1 MGKTL
6 PLAEASSKNDFNM
19 VGYKPENYM
28 ASDANS
34 DREAA
39 NGSPIA
45 QKQDSET
52 RIPQLLEIMTR
63 QGSAQFIAPIDALRL
78 WVALYDS
85 DPATPGRQAAAAVA
99 AADARASF
107 SATCAILAPLKFE
120 CDCKECYCFSTCVR
134 CLSFEKPI
142 RCLKCLN
149 HSKKIWNS
157 QQKGGPFGPDSWDC
171 DHCLDHGVLEC
182 CPDCNGLGHSS
193 LERAWERCICQNPF
207 TDCRGLCAPSGA
219 PRLAAG
225 RLCWVPRPNAVC
237 ATCMGLGG
245 LCNSDVALSPA
256 SDVAHR
262 QRAAVYKDREA
273 LLHAALIW
281 DLCKLRVKLARI
293 KTKFWGRALETAS
306 HLLSEVLS
314 IAERAHDRG
323 AAVAAAEAAG
333 FNVAV
338 DRILKSTDRQMLAI
352 MEKTGNWESQKI
364 IENSR
369 RPLLRYLR
377 HLDLSDLVGTKE
389 PSSAAGL
396 HACLDSTFRGQM
408 FENME
413 KTGDRESQQPLLQ
426 HLHSDYDLSVLDGT
440 KDPNSA
446 AGLRA
451 CGIDVEDG
459 ASCLDFT
466 IRGYEWRF
474 RMYVYLMRRASFAI
488 NTGKLWH
495 KHVSCIFWEPVST
508 LSMLLENLALCQ
520 E

>member
-1 MGKTL
+1 M
-6 PLAEASSKNDFNM
+6 S
-19 VGYKPENYM
+19 
-28 ASDANS
+28 
-34 DREAA
+34 REA
-39 NGSPIA
+39 NGDPNA
-45 QKQDSET
+45 QEQVDS
-52 RIPQLLEIMTR
+52 RLPKFLEILAR
-63 QGSAQFIAPIDALRL
+63 QEKAQFISPQDALRL
-78 WVALYDS
+78 WAALYDS

-99 AADARASF
+99 KYPGVSF
-107 SATCAILAPLKFE
+107 SAMLAILAPLKIE
-120 CDCKECYCFSTCVR
+120 CDCKECFCFSTCVR

-142 RCLKCLN
+142 RCLACLN
-149 HSKKIWNS
+149 KPKEIWNS
-157 QQKGGPFGPDSWDC
+157 QQKGGPNGPDSWDC
-171 DHCLDHGVLEC
+171 AHCLDHGVLEC

-207 TDCRGLCAPSGA
+207 TDCRGMCAPRGA

-262 QRAAVYKDREA
+262 QRAVVYKDREA
-273 LLHAALIW
+273 LIHAALIW
-281 DLCKLRVKLARI
+281 DLCGLRVTLTRF
-293 KTKFWGRALETAS
+293 KTRFWGSALETAS

-314 IAERAHDRG
+314 IAERARDRG
-323 AAVAAAEAAG
+323 EAVAAAEAAG
-333 FNVAV
+333 FNVTV
-338 DRILKSTDRQMLAI
+338 GGILESTDRQMLECMKTSNRESGLI
-352 MEKTGNWESQKI
+352 M
-364 IENSR
+364 ENSR

-377 HLDLSDLVGTKE
+377 HLDYDLSDLV
-389 PSSAAGL
+389 
-396 HACLDSTFRGQM
+396 
-408 FENME
+408 
-413 KTGDRESQQPLLQ
+413 
-426 HLHSDYDLSVLDGT
+426 GT

-466 IRGYEWRF
+466 IRGYEWRL

-495 KHVSCIFWEPVST
+495 NRVSRIFWEPVPT
-508 LSMLLENLALCQ
+508 LSMLLENLALCH

>member
-1 MGKTL
+1 
-6 PLAEASSKNDFNM
+6 
-19 VGYKPENYM
+19 M
-28 ASDANS
+28 AIDANS

-39 NGSPIA
+39 NGGPIA
-45 QKQDSET
+45 QDRVPET

-63 QGSAQFIAPIDALRL
+63 QEPAQFIAPIETRL
-78 WVALYDS
+78 VWAALYDS
-85 DPATPGRQAAAAVA
+85 DPATPGRRAAGALA

-107 SATCAILAPLKFE
+107 SATLAILAPLKFE
-120 CDCKECYCFSTCVR
+120 CDCENRYDFSTCVS

-149 HSKKIWNS
+149 SSKKIWNP

-193 LERAWERCICQNPF
+193 LERDWERCICQNPF
-207 TDCRGLCAPSGA
+207 TDCRGLCAPRGA

-225 RLCWVPRPNAVC
+225 RLCWVPKPNTVC

-245 LCNSDVALSPA
+245 LCNSDAALSPA
-256 SDVAHR
+256 RDVAHR
-262 QRAAVYKDREA
+262 QRAAVYNDREA
-273 LLHAALIW
+273 LIHAALIW
-281 DLCKLRVKLARI
+281 DLCKLRVKLAGF
-293 KTKFWGRALETAS
+293 KTRFCGNALETAS
-306 HLLSEVLS
+306 HLLGEVLS
-314 IAERAHDRG
+314 IAERARDRG

-338 DRILKSTDRQMLAI
+338 DRILKSTDQQMLEI
-352 MEKTGNWESQKI
+352 MEKTRNWENQII

-377 HLDLSDLVGTKE
+377 HLDYDLSDLVGTKE

-396 HACLDSTFRGQM
+396 RACLDSTFRGQM

-426 HLHSDYDLSVLDGT
+426 HLHSDYDLSDLDGT

-466 IRGYEWRF
+466 IRGYKWRLI
-474 RMYVYLMRRASFAI
+474 MYVYLMRRASFAL
-488 NTGKLWH
+488 NTGKIWH
-495 KHVSCIFWEPVST
+495 KQVSRIFWEPVPT
-508 LSMLLENLALCQ
+508 LSMLLENLALCH